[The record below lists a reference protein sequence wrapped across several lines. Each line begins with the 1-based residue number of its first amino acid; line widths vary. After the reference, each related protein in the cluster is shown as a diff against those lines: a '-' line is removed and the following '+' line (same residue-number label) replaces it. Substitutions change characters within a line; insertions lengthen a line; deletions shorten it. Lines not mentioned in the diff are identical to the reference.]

1 MCSIENGIKFS
12 VNVRYR
18 PNHHRHYHPPHYWA
32 IQGIIVDKKI
42 QHPWH
47 VIHFKNGKN
56 SICTIC
62 GFICDQ

>member
-32 IQGIIVDKKI
+32 IQGIIVDKKNTTSLACNTL
-42 QHPWH
+42 QKW
-47 VIHFKNGKN
+47 
-56 SICTIC
+56 
-62 GFICDQ
+62 